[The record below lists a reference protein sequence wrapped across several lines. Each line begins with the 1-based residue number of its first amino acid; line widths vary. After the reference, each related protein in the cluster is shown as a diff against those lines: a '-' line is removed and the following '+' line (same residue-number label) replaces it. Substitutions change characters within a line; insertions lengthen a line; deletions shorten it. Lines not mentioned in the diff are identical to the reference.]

1 MAASAITPTAG
12 HSIQTCGN
20 EKSKKSRRK
29 PRLKLVS
36 ATNSTATRYS
46 SRAFFAEDQGV
57 YVVTVSDAS
66 LSMFLAEAD
75 KAGVQVQP
83 IGRTCANRLVFE
95 LTDSDYAIPLETL
108 RAAHEGFFPALMCG

>member
-46 SRAFFAEDQGV
+46 SRAFFAV
-57 YVVTVSDAS
+57 LLNVTP
-66 LSMFLAEAD
+66 SM
-75 KAGVQVQP
+75 
-83 IGRTCANRLVFE
+83 
-95 LTDSDYAIPLETL
+95 
-108 RAAHEGFFPALMCG
+108 RAVKNTIYTPKNVAVNTVIVATWTVRSGYTSESIQ